1 MQKPDFAKL
10 KYNLKREVEE
20 NPLAALGVAAVAMT
34 GAAKLIDSLSGV
46 QSKRAY
52 AKRMNRKK

>member
-10 KYNLKREVEE
+10 KANLKREVEE